1 MDKRFRSK
9 GEAMKIQMMLTG
21 IHDGRGW
28 MGRRLAEVVVLA
40 LGILCGGGIP
50 GAFAASQWFD
60 SDTLTTIGPASG
72 TTTGGLSWADSGGSF
87 MWANTSTGTN
97 NPVQWG
103 SGNDAFFTAAGT
115 ATVTV
120 NTATA
125 NSLNFSAGKW
135 VFLPGSGD
143 LTIINGITNSLN
155 VMFGNGITLSGNQTW
170 YQSAGTLTVTG
181 ALNGTSHVL
190 TKTGD
195 GILVLTNAA
204 NNSLAGL
211 IVNSGK
217 LQAWRGGNVLGGSS
231 TPVTLGQTNQTSLA
245 ILQLDTDAAG
255 NTTFSMGDLTNAGS
269 GQLILNAAQTS
280 YTNILGAGNLAP
292 RVGTATLKITP
303 QNGLG
308 KREIVTF
315 TGGVTPVNG
324 MLGPWLVDSLTG
336 NFVTYGAGGLTDVVY
351 DATSWDATK
360 KVSITTSTVNQDTN
374 VYALR
379 MGVGNT
385 VTVNAGAVLSNAS
398 GGFIMESSG
407 SILGQGTVA
416 VGAAE
421 MIVYENFV
429 NGTFAT
435 IAPVISGSGG
445 LTKFGAGILVLSNLT
460 YTGNTMINDGSLTV
474 APLTDTT
481 YSYSIQGPGNLV
493 KAGNANL
500 TLSGATGTVNSV
512 TNNSGTLTL
521 ANSERMT
528 LLGAMAFGNPGASLV
543 ITNNSQLSSA
553 GDITIGNSINSNAV
567 LLVGGSLGSS
577 VWNVAAMKITVGGA
591 NATGNV
597 LRIDG
602 AGVTGGAMV
611 TNVGTFT
618 LGGNAT
624 NAFNNSLIIAN
635 GGQFW
640 QNGSIRFGNW
650 PGANSNNLTVQ
661 GGNNVTSTF
670 GIVGASV
677 SFGGTGATG
686 NSIRIDGLGYTGSAR
701 FTSANQFVNV
711 SGASSIGCGNI
722 LIVTNGGWMTAP
734 GFVFG
739 NSGVGNMATIVGA
752 GSKLDASGS
761 GYLTVGGGNA
771 TNNMMTVADGGQV
784 IVTNV
789 SNLNGGIGGAASGI
803 ALGNSLIITNRGIVT
818 HTNANAFTFF
828 IGGMSGSG
836 SAAISN
842 SVLVSGSGSV
852 FNCSTLTIGAETTGS
867 TATGNWMQVESGG
880 VVTNVATLCVG
891 YMTDASAGGASVGN
905 KLIITNGG
913 QVFASIVKV
922 GVPASGAAAP
932 LNSSVL
938 VTGGGVL
945 DANTLR
951 ISTNTS
957 NTISNRAGVYQF
969 TSASPTID
977 PLGVGNIDIASGVIS
992 FRNVTNADVFCNQGS
1007 GNLNPSSYMSW
1018 SGANA
1023 FRLNNATNGAAASQ
1037 AYIFDTGRGAT
1048 NYAGLEMVSG
1058 KTAYTNGSVTIGA
1071 GGWLTFLNTSNIMWG
1086 VVTNSGVMTFN
1097 NSSVI
1102 FTNSLVVNGGTM
1114 VWTSNSTVNVKGP
1127 MTLPASMIFSNALG
1141 MGLSDTPTVLT
1152 ASGGFAGSS
1161 PSGWTVYPNN
1171 HRVGISGDG
1180 KSLVLVPRQ
1189 PGFLFYVF

>member
-1 MDKRFRSK
+1 
-9 GEAMKIQMMLTG
+9 MKIQMMLTG
-21 IHDGRGW
+21 VRDGRGW
-28 MGRRLAEVVVLA
+28 MGRRRAAVVGLAI
-40 LGILCGGGIP
+40 GILCGGGIP

-60 SDTLTTIGPASG
+60 SDTAAGIGPASG
-72 TTTGGLSWADSGGSF
+72 TTTGGLSWADSGGSA
-87 MWANTSTGTN
+87 MWANTSAGIAPGQWTN
-97 NPVQWG
+97 
-103 SGNDAFFTAAGT
+103 GNDAFFTAAGT

-125 NSLNFSAGKW
+125 NSLNFSNVTGAGKW
-135 VFLPGSGD
+135 FFLPGSGD
-143 LTIINGITNSLN
+143 LTISNGIINGLN
-155 VMFGNGITLSGNQTW
+155 VMFGNGITLGGNQRW
-170 YQSAGTLTVTG
+170 YQSASTLTVTG
-181 ALNGTSHVL
+181 ALNGASHVL

-195 GILVLTNAA
+195 GILVLSNAA

-211 IVNSGK
+211 IVNSGT
-217 LQAWRGGNVLGGSS
+217 LQAWQGGNVLGGAS
-231 TPVTLGQTNQTSLA
+231 THVTLGQTNQTSLA
-245 ILQLDTDAAG
+245 TLQLDTSAAG

-269 GQLILNAAQTS
+269 GRLILNTIANS
-280 YTNILGAGNLAP
+280 TNILTASTLAP

-303 QNGLG
+303 KNGLG
-308 KREIVTF
+308 KSEIVTF
-315 TGGVTPVNG
+315 TGGVTPNG
-324 MLGPWLVDSLTG
+324 MLGPWLVDSKAG
-336 NFVTYGAGGLTDVVY
+336 SFVTYGVSGGLTDVVY

-360 KVSITTSTVNQDTN
+360 TVSITNSTVNQNTN

-379 MGVGNT
+379 MGAGHT
-385 VTVNAGAVLSNAS
+385 VTINAGAVLSNAS
-398 GGFIMESSG
+398 GGFIVDSSG

-421 MIVYENFV
+421 MIVYNDSLS
-429 NGTFAT
+429 GT

-460 YTGNTMINDGSLTV
+460 YTGNTTINDGTLSV

-521 ANSERMT
+521 ANNREKMT
-528 LLGAMAFGNPGASLV
+528 LLGAMAFGNLGGSLV
-543 ITNNSQLSSA
+543 ITNGSQLFSA
-553 GDITIGNSINSNAV
+553 GDITMGTAINSNAV
-567 LLVGGSLGSS
+567 LLVGGSQGSS
-577 VWNVAAMKITVGGA
+577 VWDVGGKAFTVGAA

-611 TNVGTFT
+611 TNVGTFL
-618 LGGNAT
+618 LGGGVNNACD
-624 NAFNNSLIIAN
+624 NSLIITN

-640 QNGSIRFGNW
+640 QTGSFRFGNW
-650 PGANSNNLTVQ
+650 PGASRNKLTVQ
-661 GGNNVTSTF
+661 GGNGVVSTF
-670 GIVGASV
+670 GKLAGAM
-677 SFGGTGATG
+677 SFSGSGGTSNT
-686 NSIRIDGLGYTGSAR
+686 ICIDGMGVPGSAR
-701 FTSANQFVNV
+701 YTSGSGVAFVNQGTSNGV
-711 SGASSIGCGNI
+711 GNI
-722 LIVTNGGWMTAP
+722 LIVTNGGWLTAS

-739 NSGVGNMATIVGA
+739 DIAAVGNMATIVGA
-752 GSKLDASGS
+752 GSMLDASGPLA
-761 GYLTVGGGNA
+761 YLTVGGGA
-771 TNNMMTVADGGQV
+771 SSNNMMTVADGGQV
-784 IVTNV
+784 IVTN
-789 SNLNGGIGGAASGI
+789 SSTHGGIGYASVVGI

-818 HTNANAFTFF
+818 HSFNANNFF
-828 IGGMSGSG
+828 IGNMSGSG

-842 SVLVSGSGSV
+842 SVLVSGSGSI
-852 FNCSTLTIGAETTGS
+852 FNCANALTIGTETSGS

-880 VVTNVATLCVG
+880 VVTNVNTLTVG
-891 YMTDASAGGASVGN
+891 FMNDAIGGGASVGN

-922 GVPASGAAAP
+922 GVPFTGAAAP

-945 DANTLR
+945 DANTLT

-957 NTISNRAGVYQF
+957 NSISNRAGVYQF
-969 TSASPTID
+969 TLAAPTIT
-977 PLGVGNIDIASGVIS
+977 PLGVGNIAIANGVIS
-992 FRNVTNADVFCNQGS
+992 FRNVTNADVKGNWNAASQLTNMSFS
-1007 GNLNPSSYMSW
+1007 GV
-1018 SGANA
+1018 NA
-1023 FRLNNATNGAAASQ
+1023 FRLNNSTNGAALQ
-1037 AYIFDTGRGAT
+1037 DYIFDTGRGAT

-1071 GGWLTFLNTSNIMWG
+1071 GGWLTYSNTTAIMWG
-1086 VVTNSGVMTFN
+1086 AVTNSGVMTFN

-1102 FTNSLVVNGGTM
+1102 FTNGLVVNGGTM

-1127 MTLPASMIFSNALG
+1127 MTLPASMIFSNASN

-1171 HRVGISGDG
+1171 HRVTISGN
-1180 KSLVLVPRQ
+1180 SLVLVPRQ

>member
-1 MDKRFRSK
+1 
-9 GEAMKIQMMLTG
+9 MKIQMMLTG
-21 IHDGRGW
+21 IRAGRGW
-28 MGRRLAEVVVLA
+28 MGRRGAAFVVLA
-40 LGILCGGGIP
+40 ICILCGGGIP

-72 TTTGGLSWADSGGSF
+72 TTTGGLSWADSGGSA
-87 MWANTSTGTN
+87 MWANTSAGTIA
-97 NPVQWG
+97 PVQWT

-135 VFLPGSGD
+135 IFLPGSGD
-143 LTIINGITNSLN
+143 LTIINGLTNSLNN

-181 ALNGTSHVL
+181 ALNGASHVL

-195 GILVLTNAA
+195 GILVLSNAA

-211 IVNSGK
+211 IVNSGT
-217 LQAWRGGNVLGGSS
+217 LQAWQGGNVLGGAS
-231 TPVTLGQTNQTSLA
+231 THVTLGQANQTSLA
-245 ILQLDTDAAG
+245 TLQLDTAAAG

-269 GQLILNAAQTS
+269 GRLILNTIANS
-280 YTNILGAGNLAP
+280 TNILTASNLAP
-292 RVGTATLKITP
+292 RVGTATLKISP

-308 KREIVTF
+308 RREIVTF

-351 DATSWDATK
+351 DATSWDAAK

-398 GGFIMESSG
+398 GGFILESSG

-421 MIVYENFV
+421 MIVYENFA

-435 IAPVISGSGG
+435 IAPVISGAGG

-460 YTGNTMINDGSLTV
+460 YTGNTTINDGSLTV

-521 ANSERMT
+521 ANREKMT
-528 LLGAMAFGNPGASLV
+528 LLGAMAFGNLGGSLV
-543 ITNNSQLSSA
+543 ITNGSQLFSA
-553 GDITIGNSINSNAV
+553 GDITMGTAINSNAV
-567 LLVGGSLGSS
+567 LLVGGPLGSS
-577 VWNVAAMKITVGGA
+577 VWDVGAKAFAVGAA

-611 TNVGTFT
+611 TNVGTFL
-618 LGGNAT
+618 LGGGVNNACD
-624 NAFNNSLIIAN
+624 NSLIITN

-640 QNGSIRFGNW
+640 QTGSFRFGNW
-650 PGANSNNLTVQ
+650 PGASRNKLTVQ
-661 GGNNVTSTF
+661 GGNGVVSTF
-670 GIVGASV
+670 GKLAGAM
-677 SFGGTGATG
+677 SFSGSGGTSNTMC
-686 NSIRIDGLGYTGSAR
+686 IDGMGVPGSAR
-701 FTSANQFVNV
+701 FTSGVAFANQGTSNGV
-711 SGASSIGCGNI
+711 GNI
-722 LIVTNGGWMTAP
+722 LIVTNGGWLTAP

-739 NSGVGNMATIVGA
+739 DSAAVGNMATIVGA
-752 GSKLDASGS
+752 GSKLDASGPS
-761 GYLTVGGGNA
+761 AYLTVGGGA
-771 TNNMMTVADGGQV
+771 SSNNMMTVADGGQV
-784 IVTNV
+784 IVTNG
-789 SNLNGGIGGAASGI
+789 STHGGIGYASVVGI

-818 HTNANAFTFF
+818 HSFGVNNFF
-828 IGGMSGSG
+828 IGNMSGSG
-836 SAAISN
+836 SAGISN
-842 SVLVSGSGSV
+842 SVLVSGSGSI
-852 FNCSTLTIGAETTGS
+852 FNCANALTIGAETSGS

-880 VVTNVATLCVG
+880 VVTNVGTLSVG
-891 YMTDASAGGASVGN
+891 YMTDATGGGASVGN

-922 GVPASGAAAP
+922 GVPFTGAAAP

-945 DANTLR
+945 DANTLT

-957 NTISNRAGVYQF
+957 NSISNRAGVYQF
-969 TSASPTID
+969 TLAAPTIT
-977 PLGVGNIDIASGVIS
+977 PLGVGNIAVANGVIS
-992 FRNVTNADVFCNQGS
+992 FRNVTNADVKGNWNAASQLTNMSFS
-1007 GNLNPSSYMSW
+1007 GV
-1018 SGANA
+1018 NA
-1023 FRLNNATNGAAASQ
+1023 FRLNNSTNGAASQ

-1058 KTAYTNGSVTIGA
+1058 KTAYTNGSVTIGV
-1071 GGWLTFLNTSNIMWG
+1071 GGWLTFLNTSNIMWD

-1102 FTNSLVVNGGTM
+1102 FTNGLVVNGGTM
-1114 VWTSNSTVNVKGP
+1114 VWTSNSTVNVKGT
-1127 MTLPASMIFSNALG
+1127 MTLPASMIFSNASS